1 MIRAAAILTLLAA
14 PAMAQDADPAGQLV
28 EAYVACLHGG
38 GEVATTEGILTGLG
52 WARAE
57 AGEDGLVYFI
67 PSVGEDT
74 QVYMADDGSFCHAE
88 SFSVG
93 TEAAAQILLAAVESD
108 GNPPYEPSQDEAGCS
123 QLIFAGQVSA
133 TLTSGGNDPVC
144 ASDSDSG
151 VRFEPV
157 AQE

>member
-1 MIRAAAILTLLAA
+1 MIRAAAVLTLLAA

-38 GEVATTEGILTGLG
+38 GDVATTEGILTGLG
-52 WARAE
+52 WARGE
-57 AGEDGLVYFI
+57 AGEDGRVYFN

-74 QVYMADDGSFCHAE
+74 QVYMAEDGSFCHAE

-93 TEAAAQILLAAVESD
+93 TEAASQILIASVESN
-108 GNPPYEPSQDEAGCS
+108 GNPPYEPSKDEAGCT

-144 ASDSDSG
+144 ASDTDSG
-151 VRFEPV
+151 VRFAPLN
-157 AQE
+157 